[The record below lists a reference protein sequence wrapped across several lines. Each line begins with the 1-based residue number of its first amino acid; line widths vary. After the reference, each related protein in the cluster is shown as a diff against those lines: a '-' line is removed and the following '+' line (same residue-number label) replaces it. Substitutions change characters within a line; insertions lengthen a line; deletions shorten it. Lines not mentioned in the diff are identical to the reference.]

1 MVGVLVSG
9 RGIDGRHKWPLLSI
23 RQVSPACQMIG
34 FPYELLA
41 RMSQTSLD
49 FLIGLKRTACE
60 FFTKGRVKRGL
71 T

>member
-1 MVGVLVSG
+1 
-9 RGIDGRHKWPLLSI
+9 
-23 RQVSPACQMIG
+23 MIG